1 MLGFLYKRK
10 FFSETFL
17 NSSYWIPGKYPSL
30 FEASL
35 EFEVQYPQI
44 GRMITLPQ
52 LLDNAKCFE
61 TVRTLAL
68 LE

>member
-17 NSSYWIPGKYPSL
+17 NGSYWIPGKYPSL
-30 FEASL
+30 FKASL

-44 GRMITLPQ
+44 GRMIALPQ

-61 TVRTLAL
+61 TVRALAL
-68 LE
+68 LR